1 MALTAPSTWVS
12 GLRGPCLHADP
23 SGEEENRAGKSYPI
37 MEAIKESDPNSFL
50 SPPIS
55 SGPFTAAPS
64 YLKGEYA
71 GDYGWDSVGLSAD
84 PETFARLRETEVI
97 HARWALLGALG
108 CVIPE
113 VRR

>member
-1 MALTAPSTWVS
+1 MACA
-12 GLRGPCLHADP
+12 GLVCARIHRGNRKTEREIISNHGGNQRISFFNLFDP
-23 SGEEENRAGKSYPI
+23 I
-37 MEAIKESDPNSFL
+37 SFL